1 MTINKF
7 TFSYSRSVSMR
18 RYESV
23 SVFLSAEVQ
32 IEEGEKFS
40 TAVFNAKKQIRAEV
54 EEEVTRLKKERQESR
69 DDELE
74 RSE

>member
-1 MTINKF
+1 
-7 TFSYSRSVSMR
+7 MR
-18 RYESV
+18 RFESV

-32 IEEGEKFS
+32 MEEGEKFATS
-40 TAVFNAKKQIRAEV
+40 VYKARRMVREEV

-74 RSE
+74 KSS